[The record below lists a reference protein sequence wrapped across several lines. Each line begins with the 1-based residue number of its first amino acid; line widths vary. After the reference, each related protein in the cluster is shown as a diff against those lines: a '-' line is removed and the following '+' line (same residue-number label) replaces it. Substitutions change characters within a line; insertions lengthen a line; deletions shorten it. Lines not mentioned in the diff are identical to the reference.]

1 MFKHLLKQDLSWQ
14 GGKDSPIKWYFGL
27 GLLIFYHIGMIIVDQ
42 LAVALIPIVYQNVEP
57 GTVPYQEFLN
67 TTPLPLIIGQVL
79 WAIIVYG
86 IFYACGM
93 RFFTE
98 GKWQKSFSWVLLAGL
113 VANQVIQ
120 MVSEWLPIGET
131 ANQVLLNQ
139 SLFQTSW
146 PKLILVYVILNPFLE
161 ELVMRGLVMR
171 YILPKYPY
179 VAIIVSAW
187 LFAGMHYTT
196 SWIHSFLYMA
206 SGLVYAYS
214 YYKTNRLIVPI
225 SIHAVT
231 NLISL
236 LFIANS

>member
-27 GLLIFYHIGMIIVDQ
+27 GLLIFYHIGTIIVDQ

-93 RFFTE
+93 R
-98 GKWQKSFSWVLLAGL
+98 FSWVLLAGL

-236 LFIANS
+236 LFSCE

>member
-1 MFKHLLKQDLSWQ
+1 
-14 GGKDSPIKWYFGL
+14 
-27 GLLIFYHIGMIIVDQ
+27 
-42 LAVALIPIVYQNVEP
+42 
-57 GTVPYQEFLN
+57 
-67 TTPLPLIIGQVL
+67 
-79 WAIIVYG
+79 
-86 IFYACGM
+86 
-93 RFFTE
+93 
-98 GKWQKSFSWVLLAGL
+98 
-113 VANQVIQ
+113 
-120 MVSEWLPIGET
+120 
-131 ANQVLLNQ
+131 
-139 SLFQTSW
+139 
-146 PKLILVYVILNPFLE
+146 LILVYVILNPFLE

>member
-1 MFKHLLKQDLSWQ
+1 
-14 GGKDSPIKWYFGL
+14 
-27 GLLIFYHIGMIIVDQ
+27 
-42 LAVALIPIVYQNVEP
+42 
-57 GTVPYQEFLN
+57 
-67 TTPLPLIIGQVL
+67 
-79 WAIIVYG
+79 
-86 IFYACGM
+86 
-93 RFFTE
+93 
-98 GKWQKSFSWVLLAGL
+98 
-113 VANQVIQ
+113 

-131 ANQVLLNQ
+131 ANQVL
-139 SLFQTSW
+139 
-146 PKLILVYVILNPFLE
+146 LNPFLE